1 VTATA
6 ELINALVAGGM
17 TAAEAAGLV
26 ARAAVEMTGAFTKK
40 SAGAAR
46 QQRYRERH
54 KASQRNACGERED
67 VAKRN
72 ESVTRDAEPKASQT
86 VTNRN
91 ESVTPLRSD
100 ETRISYFP
108 SSSENLSVKEES
120 KKERVSK
127 KRNAPLPENWAPS
140 VRSYQVA
147 EEHGV
152 NVQIVEQIFRD
163 YLKSSGK
170 LYADYD
176 AAFNNFLRNQ
186 RNFNG
191 NANAKPKARSS
202 GSLLD
207 AIDRELEK
215 ASFEENSSP
224 ALSTGSVLSL
234 SYGSVRRS

>member
-1 VTATA
+1 M
-6 ELINALVAGGM
+6 N
-17 TAAEAAGLV
+17 AAEAAGLV
-26 ARAAVEMTGAFTKK
+26 ARAAVEMTGALTKK

-54 KASQRNACGERED
+54 KASQRNACDKHES
-67 VAKRN
+67 VTKRN

-108 SSSENLSVKEES
+108 SSSENLSMKEES

-127 KRNAPLPENWAPS
+127 KRNGPLPENWCPS

-191 NANAKPKARSS
+191 NANAKPKAKSS

-215 ASFEENSSP
+215 ASFEENSSA